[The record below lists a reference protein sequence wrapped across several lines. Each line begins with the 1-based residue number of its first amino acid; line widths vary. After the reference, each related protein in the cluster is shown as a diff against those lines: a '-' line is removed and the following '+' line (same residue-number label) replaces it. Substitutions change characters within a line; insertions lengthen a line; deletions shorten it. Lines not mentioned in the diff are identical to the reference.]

1 MKDIVVWSIKSCEQ
15 TISARRNTCEL
26 VGYDFMIDEQYSPW
40 LIEVNMSP
48 AMDYSTHITKRLV
61 KSVMQDTVKVIADSR
76 KNRDTGMFR
85 CIYRGED
92 TQNFETYKI

>member
-1 MKDIVVWSIKSCEQ
+1 MVWSIKSCEQ